1 MNDMEDPPEEVKRA
15 LQMVLDHFY
24 PQVVHL
30 QVGHADMS
38 REYWLTATDND
49 EQRVGISIC
58 LKMGSKPK

>member
-1 MNDMEDPPEEVKRA
+1 
-15 LQMVLDHFY
+15 MVLDHFY
-24 PQVVHL
+24 PQVAHL